1 MYHFGLLLRSINSV
15 SKGICFSSK
24 ANQTRSQKGHQE
36 LLSRYNNTGGFSS
49 VESLSKLLGIGAV
62 EGACPGL
69 LTRRAGVFCRAV
81 SNN

>member
-1 MYHFGLLLRSINSV
+1 VYHLGLSLRLINSV

-24 ANQTRSQKGHQE
+24 ANQTLSQKGHQE
-36 LLSRYNNTGGFSS
+36 LLSLYNNTGGFLSGG
-49 VESLSKLLGIGAV
+49 SLYKLLEIGAV

-69 LTRRAGVFCRAV
+69 LTRRAGVFCRAL